1 MKRPD
6 KIVGMINE
14 LTTNRFEWVT
24 RLHCNIFLNANID
37 MESGR
42 VKCQL
47 YELFMLL

>member
-6 KIVGMINE
+6 EIVGMIYE
-14 LTTNRFEWVT
+14 LTTDRFEWVT
-24 RLHCNIFLNANID
+24 RLHCNIFLNANIVI
-37 MESGR
+37 ESGK